1 MTLPEAITP
10 AMLTLAQAATEIG
23 VSKRWLQ
30 YWLAEHPVDAAGI
43 PFYVPIGRN
52 KRFEQSDLGR
62 IKAAIREGE
71 RCRLNSIGATG
82 STIIAEQLG
91 RLASGAVFGAPAR
104 PKTKTSPRARLPRS
118 KIGSGKVI
126 SMGRPR
132 S

>member
-1 MTLPEAITP
+1 
-10 AMLTLAQAATEIG
+10 MLTLAQAATEIG

-71 RCRLNSIGATG
+71 RCRLSSIGATG
-82 STIIAEQLG
+82 SGTSAAQLAQ
-91 RLASGAVFGAPAR
+91 LATAAVFGVPAR
-104 PKTKTSPRARLPRS
+104 PKTKTSPHARLPRS
-118 KIGSGKVI
+118 KIGSGVVI
-126 SMGRPR
+126 SMVPR
-132 S
+132 RS